1 MMSRFR
7 VAVLVV
13 LFAMPA
19 GVAGQGVGIA
29 ARVGTL
35 GIGGDLGVGVGSRLV
50 LRGGA
55 GVLPWDIDGE
65 IDDID
70 LTIELPRTWYNLG
83 VDLYLNGVV
92 RVGGGLLM
100 KVDGVTVSAT
110 PSSPQDIGGQL
121 YSPGEIGTLTGRL
134 STARQA
140 PYALIG
146 FGKHT
151 RSGFGLTL
159 DIGAAFLRNPRVT
172 LDAEGGTLVQDPDFR
187 SRLETEA
194 RNFEDDLP
202 RYLEIWPILSLGFR
216 ARIGP

>member
-1 MMSRFR
+1 MRSRFV
-7 VAVLVV
+7 VAVLAV

-19 GVAGQGVGIA
+19 GVDGQGVGIA

-35 GIGGDLGVGVGSRLV
+35 GIGGDLAVGVGSRLV

-100 KVDGVTVSAT
+100 KVDDVTVSAT
-110 PSSPQDIGGQL
+110 PSSPQDIGGQT
-121 YSPGEIGTLTGRL
+121 YTPGEIGTLTGRL
-134 STARQA
+134 SSARQA

-151 RSGFGLTL
+151 RSGFGLAL
-159 DIGAAFLRNPRVT
+159 DIGAAFLRNTRVT
-172 LDAEGGTLVQDPDFR
+172 LDAEGGTLAQDPDFR

-216 ARIGP
+216 AAIGP